1 METEQL
7 EKQFQMWNRF
17 MYMILGASI
26 TLVLLSLGTVTYGTE
41 WPGFGNY
48 TGGIWASIQFLAALP
63 GLYLLLGRRWKLIPL
78 SNRLNTIFGY
88 FIASWL
94 ALLSLGFIMETAPA
108 TDYYLLLVGSA
119 TLVALGYI
127 FALKRTSIPKD
138 EIFP

>member
-26 TLVLLSLGTVTYGTE
+26 SLGLISFGSVTYGTE

-63 GLYLLLGRRWKLIPL
+63 GLYLLWGRRWKPIPL
-78 SNRLNTIFGY
+78 SSRINTISGY
-88 FIASWL
+88 FVASWL
-94 ALLSLGFIMETAPA
+94 ALLALGFIMETAPA
-108 TDYYLLLVGSA
+108 TDYYLLLIGTA
-119 TLVALGYI
+119 ILLAFGYI
-127 FALKRTSIPKD
+127 WTLRKSLPKG